1 MKKIHKID
9 RKVRE
14 EIIESMKKVINV
26 KKDIDLARYLGIMPQ
41 TIADY
46 KRLGIASFY
55 KRIFDFCIEHNASIN
70 WPAADMGK
78 MYIGAGF
85 SPDSAAEAVCEAA
98 IPYCT
103 PEELKYVN
111 MVLGVLRGVNEQDKN
126 SLMTNI
132 ASFHQHCQERRAI
145 DQGYLEDLKK
155 NIQKQERG
163 EGNIKK
169 AQDC

>member
-1 MKKIHKID
+1 MKKIDKIN

-14 EIIESMKKVINV
+14 EIIESMKKTINV
-26 KKDIDLARYLGIMPQ
+26 KKDIDLARDLGIIPQ

-46 KRLGIASFY
+46 KNRGAISFY
-55 KRIFDFCIEHNASIN
+55 KRIFEFCIKHNASIN
-70 WPAADMGK
+70 WPADDTGK
-78 MYIGAGF
+78 MYIEAGF
-85 SPDSAAEAVCEAA
+85 KPVSTIEAVCEPA
-98 IPYCT
+98 IPCCT

-111 MVLGVLRGVNEQDKN
+111 MVLDVLRGVNEQDKN

-155 NIQKQERG
+155 NIQKQEQG
-163 EGNIKK
+163 ESNIKK